1 LLILSY
7 GNIFCKEKLFLALES
22 LSSYTLLMLNP
33 DGKLTIDLGAV
44 RENYRTLCAR
54 VGSGVRVAAVVKAN
68 AFGLGM
74 VEVAGALVEEGC
86 LDFFVAKPDE
96 ATQLRKA
103 YDAPN
108 IYVLNGFYEGYAEA
122 YMAQRLIPV
131 LASFI
136 EIEDYTALGET
147 EGRKLP
153 AFLKFNTRMNRLG
166 FGSVEQEE
174 LWRDLSR
181 LDGIEVRG
189 VMSHMACGDE
199 PNHPLNEK
207 QCGLFEEIAGH
218 FPEAVKSLCN
228 SPSVFA
234 DAKYNFDMVR
244 VGAALYGLNPHGA
257 VDQENPMR
265 PVVSLSVPVIRTR
278 HVFAGAKVGYGAS
291 YEFEE
296 GTQLATVAAG
306 YADGI
311 LRSLSNE
318 GALYWKGYRCPIR
331 GRVSMDLTTV
341 DLGGVPEGER
351 PKPGDMMEVLGAHQS
366 ADDMAADAG
375 TIGYEVLTSL
385 GARYKRVYV

>member
-1 LLILSY
+1 VY
-7 GNIFCKEKLFLALES
+7 T
-22 LSSYTLLMLNP
+22 SSMLNP
-33 DGKLTIDLGAV
+33 DGKLTVDLGAV
-44 RENYRTLCAR
+44 RENYRTLRAR
-54 VGSGVRVAAVVKAN
+54 VGENVRVAAVVKAN
-68 AFGLGM
+68 GFGLGM
-74 VEVAGALVEEGC
+74 VEIAGALIEEGC
-86 LDFFVAKPDE
+86 LDFFVAKPAE
-96 ATQLRKA
+96 AVELRRVYA
-103 YDAPN
+103 GVR
-108 IYVLNGFYEGYAEA
+108 IYVLNGFYEAYARDYVA
-122 YMAQRLIPV
+122 HDLIPV
-131 LASFI
+131 IGSFM
-136 EIEDYTALGET
+136 EVEEYTALGEV

-181 LDGIEVRG
+181 LDGIDVQG

-199 PNHPLNEK
+199 PENSLNDI
-207 QCGLFEEIAGH
+207 QCELFEEIAGH
-218 FPEAVKSLCN
+218 FSGVVKSLCN

-234 DAKYNFDMVR
+234 DSKYHFDMVR
-244 VGAALYGLNPHGA
+244 VGAALYGLSPNLALDNPL
-257 VDQENPMR
+257 R
-265 PVVSLSVPVIRTR
+265 SVVSLSVPVIRTR

-291 YEFEE
+291 HEFEE

-311 LRSLSNE
+311 LRSLSNK

-351 PKPGDMMEVLGAHQS
+351 PKPGDMMEVLGAYQS

-385 GARYKRVYV
+385 GARYKREYIQS